1 MTTNKSKRPPLPG
14 LTSARERGFR
24 VLVSE
29 RTPGRLGRELG

>member
-29 RTPGRLGRELG
+29 QTPGRLGRELG